1 MTTSLEAIAKKAAS
15 DKKHRF
21 QNLYGL
27 LNEAY
32 LKDCWKGINKKSAVG
47 VDGVSARA
55 YEENLEANVQDLVE
69 RLKQK
74 RYRAPLVRRHYI
86 PKEPGKMRP
95 LGIPATEDKLLQLGG
110 ARILQA
116 IWEED
121 FLPASF
127 GYRPGVGAREAVKS
141 LTVSLQE
148 GPYRVVVEADIKG
161 FFDHLDHAW
170 LMRMLQERIDDK
182 AFLRLIEKWLKA
194 GILDTNGM
202 VIDPQAGSPQGG
214 IVSPVLANIYL
225 HYALDLWFYRVFQK
239 SCQGKALLC
248 RYADDFVCAFER
260 PEDAE
265 RFHEA
270 VKERLAKFGLE
281 TAAEK
286 TKVIQFGGKGMD
298 GGEPFDFLGFEF
310 RWAKTRSGRHYIRR
324 RTSRKRLRRAL
335 LNFTAWIKKL
345 RWLNLKWLMIA
356 LNRKLQGHYNYYGVW
371 GNYDGINLFSW
382 VLKRLLFKWLNRR
395 SQRSSYT
402 VEGFQQMLT
411 NYKLVAPR
419 VTEKPG
425 IAVVDLS
432 CASLVSM

>member
-1 MTTSLEAIAKKAAS
+1 MTTSLEAITKKAAS
-15 DKKHRF
+15 NKGHRF
-21 QNLYGL
+21 QDLYGM
-27 LNEAY
+27 LNESY
-32 LKDCWKGINKKSAVG
+32 LVGCWRGINKKSAVG
-47 VDGVSARA
+47 VDGVSAKA
-55 YEENLEANVQDLVE
+55 YEGKLEANVRDLVE

-95 LGIPATEDKLLQLGG
+95 LGIPATEDKLLQLGA

-141 LTVSLQE
+141 LTVNLQE

-161 FFDHLDHAW
+161 FFDHLDHQW
-170 LMRMLQERIDDK
+170 LMEMLQQRMDDK

-239 SCQGKALLC
+239 NCQWKSLLC

-270 VKERLAKFGLE
+270 VKERLAKFGLD
-281 TAAEK
+281 TASEK
-286 TKVIQFGGKGMD
+286 TKVIPFGGKD
-298 GGEPFDFLGFEF
+298 TTGGEPFDFLGFEF
-310 RWAKTRSGRHYIRR
+310 RWMKTRSGQRYIRR

-335 LNFTAWIKKL
+335 MNFTAWIRQW
-345 RWLNLKWLMIA
+345 RWLNLKTLMDA
-356 LNRKLQGHYNYYGVW
+356 LNRKLQGHYNYYGVL
-371 GNYDGINLFSW
+371 GNYEGIQQFHW
-382 VLKRLLFKWLNRR
+382 ELKRLLFKWLNRR

-402 VEGFQQMLT
+402 VEGFQQLLKT
-411 NYKLVAPR
+411 YKLARPR

-425 IAVVDLS
+425 IPVTILS
-432 CASLVSM
+432 CPRLVSK

>member
-21 QNLYGL
+21 QNMYGM

-32 LKDCWKGINKKSAVG
+32 LLDCWRGLNKQSAVG

-55 YEENLEANVQDLVE
+55 YEENLEANVRDLVE

-95 LGIPATEDKLLQLGG
+95 LGIPATEDKLLQLGA

-121 FLPASF
+121 FLASSF
-127 GYRPGVGAREAVKS
+127 GYRPGVGARESVKS
-141 LTVSLQE
+141 LTVNLQM
-148 GPYRVVVEADIKG
+148 GPCRVVVEADIKG
-161 FFDHLDHAW
+161 FFDHLDHDW
-170 LMRMLQERIDDK
+170 LIRMLQQRIDDQ

-202 VIDPQAGSPQGG
+202 VIDPPTGSPQGG

-248 RYADDFVCAFER
+248 RYADDFVCAFEQ
-260 PEDAE
+260 PEDAD
-265 RFHEA
+265 RFHLA
-270 VKERLAKFGLE
+270 VKERLEQFGLE

-286 TKVIQFGGKGMD
+286 TKVIQFGGKGTE

-310 RWAKTRSGRHYIRR
+310 RWAKTRSGKRYIRR

-335 LNFTAWIKKL
+335 LAFTAWIKKW
-345 RWLNLKWLMIA
+345 RWMNLKRLIGA
-356 LNRKLQGHYNYYGVW
+356 LNRKLQGHYNYYGVL
-371 GNYDGINLFSW
+371 GNYDGIYLFYW
-382 VLKRLLFKWLNRR
+382 VLKRLMFKWLNRR

-402 VEGFQQMLT
+402 IEGFKQMLES
-411 NYKLVAPR
+411 YKLAPPR
-419 VTEKPG
+419 VTEKHG
-425 IAVVDLS
+425 IPVTDLS
-432 CASLVSM
+432 YPRRVSM

>member
-1 MTTSLEAIAKKAAS
+1 MTTSLEDIAKKAAS

-21 QNLYGL
+21 QNLYGM

-32 LKDCWKGINKKSAVG
+32 LLDGWQGLNKKAAVG
-47 VDGVSARA
+47 VDGVSAKA
-55 YEENLEANVQDLVE
+55 YEKDLEANVRDLVE

-86 PKEPGKMRP
+86 PKELGKMRP
-95 LGIPATEDKLLQLGG
+95 LGIPATEDKLLQLGA

-121 FLPASF
+121 FLASSF

-141 LTVSLQE
+141 LTVNLQE

-161 FFDHLDHAW
+161 FFDHLDHDW
-170 LMRMLQERIDDK
+170 LIRMLQQRIDDK

-202 VIDPQAGSPQGG
+202 VIDPQTGSPQGG

-239 SCQGKALLC
+239 SCLGKALLC
-248 RYADDFVCAFER
+248 RYADDFVCAFEQ
-260 PEDAE
+260 PEDAD
-265 RFHEA
+265 RFHAA
-270 VKERLAKFGLE
+270 VKERLAQFGLE
-281 TAAEK
+281 TAPEK
-286 TKVIQFGGKGMD
+286 TKVIQFGGIGTD

-310 RWAKTRSGRHYIRR
+310 RWAKTRAGKHYVRR

-335 LNFTAWIKKL
+335 LNFTAWIKKW
-345 RWLNLKWLMIA
+345 RWLTLKRLIEA
-356 LNRKLQGHYNYYGVW
+356 LNRKLQGHYNYYGVL
-371 GNYDGINLFSW
+371 GNYDGISLFYW
-382 VLKRLLFKWLNRR
+382 VLKRVLFKWLNRR

-402 VEGFQQMLT
+402 IEGFKQMLET
-411 NYKLVAPR
+411 CKLVPPR
-419 VTEKPG
+419 VTERHG
-425 IAVVDLS
+425 IPVTNLS
-432 CASLVSM
+432 YPRLVSM

>member
-1 MTTSLEAIAKKAAS
+1 MTTSLEVIAKKAAS

-21 QNLYGL
+21 QNLYGM

-32 LKDCWKGINKKSAVG
+32 LMDCWRGLNKKSAVG

-55 YEENLEANVQDLVE
+55 YEENLEANVRDLVG

-95 LGIPATEDKLLQLGG
+95 LGIPATEDKLLQLGS
-110 ARILQA
+110 ARIMQA

-121 FLPASF
+121 FLPSSF

-141 LTVSLQE
+141 LTVNLQE
-148 GPYRVVVEADIKG
+148 GPYQVVVEADIKG
-161 FFDHLDHAW
+161 FFDHLDHGW
-170 LMRMLQERIDDK
+170 LIRMLQQRIDDK

-194 GILDTNGM
+194 GILDTDGK
-202 VIDPQAGSPQGG
+202 VIDPQTGSPQGG

-239 SCQGKALLC
+239 SCRGKALLC
-248 RYADDFVCAFER
+248 RYADDFVCAFEQA
-260 PEDAE
+260 EDAE
-265 RFHEA
+265 RFHQA
-270 VKERLAKFGLE
+270 VQERLKQFGLE

-286 TKVIQFGGKGMD
+286 TKVIQFGGKGAG
-298 GGEPFDFLGFEF
+298 GGEPFAFLGFEF

-345 RWLNLKWLMIA
+345 RWLNLKQLMNA
-356 LNRKLQGHYNYYGVW
+356 LNRKLQGHYNYYGVI
-371 GNYDGINLFSW
+371 GNYDGICLFHW

-402 VEGFQQMLT
+402 VDGFKQMLAH
-411 NYKLVAPR
+411 YKLVSPR
-419 VTEKPG
+419 VTEKPR

-432 CASLVSM
+432 YPRLVSM